1 MAESKLDVVMILE
14 ILGKPPE
21 YLKEALSNLI
31 DRLGKE
37 PNVSLINKKIAEPKE
52 IDKEHGIFSS
62 FAEIEIAV
70 NDMKTLIILLFN
82 YMPSHVELINPE
94 SINIKNYDLNMLF
107 NELTRRL
114 HQYDE
119 IAKVTM
125 MEKKILLNQ
134 LRALQKARI
143 EKKEE
148 NNSEEKKEIVKE
160 KESVKKKKK
169 VKKD

>member
-1 MAESKLDVVMILE
+1 MAESKLDVIMIIE

-21 YLKEALSNLI
+21 YIKKALSDLI
-31 DRLGKE
+31 DKLSKE
-37 PNVSLINKKIAEPKE
+37 QGVTLINKKIAEPKE
-52 IDKEHGIFSS
+52 VDKENGIFSS

-70 NDMKTLIILLFN
+70 NDIRILTVLLFN

-94 SINIKNYDLNMLF
+94 FLTIKNYDLNLFF

-119 IAKVTM
+119 IAKITVL
-125 MEKKILLNQ
+125 ERNILVKKLQEFQKNQ
-134 LRALQKARI
+134 E

-148 NNSEEKKEIVKE
+148 IKVEEKKEIKP
-160 KESVKKKKK
+160 KKKNSKKKKK
-169 VKKD
+169 E